1 MQLKRK
7 NYQQQ
12 IHVHVNVHYT
22 QIVIKQKQARF
33 YETRK
38 TVENF
43 SYKNILPTSVS
54 QKLCSSV
61 MVHKFTTDVC
71 RLLQHLTDTRDHD
84 YLTDKHKI
92 TQHRCTLHDI
102 VYTVI
107 YTHYR
112 IVPALHLC
120 SLYANDLQHAVSNS

>member
-1 MQLKRK
+1 MLSLANLSHLQLKRK

-54 QKLCSSV
+54 QKL
-61 MVHKFTTDVC
+61 
-71 RLLQHLTDTRDHD
+71 
-84 YLTDKHKI
+84 
-92 TQHRCTLHDI
+92 
-102 VYTVI
+102 
-107 YTHYR
+107 
-112 IVPALHLC
+112 
-120 SLYANDLQHAVSNS
+120 HAVQSWFTSSQQMFVVCYSISLTQEITTI